1 MKPENLCEVSMTG
14 KHHVEIKN
22 RDAVFK
28 FDLNRNI
35 TIIKGDSGTGKTT
48 LFEMVAD
55 YTRLRESSGVNISS
69 DKQCA
74 ALIDTDWKN
83 QLNGLNDCI
92 VFIDEGAEYLKTK
105 EFAGTIKNSGNYYVI
120 FNRESLHDLPYSVD
134 EIYEIKASGKYHSF
148 RKLFRSTSKH
158 IYYKDKSAA
167 RLKYD
172 TLLTEDSKSGF
183 QFYQH
188 YFSESDITCISSSSN
203 SSIFTWLKE
212 NGSKK
217 VLVIADGAAFG
228 SEIDR
233 ILMLDTASNIRL
245 CLPESFEWL
254 ILKSGLIKTDNI
266 NDIIENPSE
275 YIECSEF
282 FSWENFFEKYL
293 VDNTVN
299 TPFQYAKREINPIYL
314 NVINSNKIISEI
326 YTVK

>member
-1 MKPENLCEVSMTG
+1 MTG

-35 TIIKGDSGTGKTT
+35 TIVKGDSGTGKTT

-55 YTRLRESSGVNISS
+55 YTRLRESSGVNISC

-83 QLNGLNDCI
+83 QLSGLNDCI

-105 EFAGTIKNSGNYYVI
+105 DFAGTIKNSGNYYVI
-120 FNRESLHDLPYSVD
+120 FNRESLHALPYSVD

-148 RKLFRSTSKH
+148 KRLFKSSSKH
-158 IYYKDKSAA
+158 IYYRDKAA
-167 RLKYD
+167 TKLKYD

-183 QFYQH
+183 QLYQN
-188 YFSESDITCISSSSN
+188 YFSGSDIKCFSSSSN
-203 SSIFTWLKE
+203 SSIFSWLKE
-212 NGSKK
+212 NNEKK

-233 ILMLDTASNIRL
+233 ILKLDSSSNIRL

-266 NDIIENPSE
+266 NAVLENPSE
-275 YIECSEF
+275 YIECSEY

-293 VDNTVN
+293 IDNTVN

-314 NVINSNKIISEI
+314 NEINSEKIIAEI